1 MSEPAQAIS
10 HAESTPDGTTESL
23 PEAEVDDLQREIQGS
38 SSRPRTIKTT
48 IGALALG
55 RGAVAKSCFG

>member
-10 HAESTPDGTTESL
+10 HAESTPDGTRESL

-48 IGALALG
+48 IGALA
-55 RGAVAKSCFG
+55 A